1 MKSVK
6 QRDWSDCGVACL
18 AAVASHYDMR
28 LSVARIRQLT
38 GTDQSGTSVLGLVH
52 ASKQLGFIAKAVEA
66 QTDEL
71 SGIAFPAIA
80 HVLLGGKHFHY
91 IVVLK
96 IKRDRVIVM
105 DPATGRFSR
114 YSIDQFQQMWTGV
127 LVLMAP
133 GMSFQRSDQRSSRFA
148 WYLQLLRPHRSALVQ
163 ALFGAILGTLLA
175 LTGSFYIQK
184 VVDSVIVESNAQLLN
199 LLSIGMLV
207 VLAFQVVLNIG
218 QNLLLTRSGQNID
231 LTLILSYYRH
241 LFTLPQTFFD
251 GMRVGEMISRINDAV
266 KIRAFLNQQ
275 GTNFIIYVLTLVLA
289 VFAMFVFSW
298 RLALFSLA
306 FLTLYSLLF
315 RIAVLRNR
323 LFSRRIMEQSADFD
337 AQIVES
343 LEMASTLRRFDRQ
356 WVAEMKTESLLV
368 RLLDS
373 NYSSGLFG
381 IAVSSVGSIIVQGFA
396 IGLLWIGASSVIQ
409 TQMSPG
415 QLLSCFALTG
425 YLTGPAN
432 NLLSIIV
439 SALEVQVA
447 ADRLFEILDL
457 DSEKNTGTIDIG
469 EIGTL
474 EICLQSVSFAYPGRS
489 PIIQNVDARFLPSE
503 ITLIRGESGSGKSS
517 ILALLQ
523 RFYLPSEGRIL
534 FGQYEIGYLRSSSL
548 RTQIAVVPQKID
560 LMSGTVIEN
569 ITLGEFEPD
578 MRKILAICTKL
589 GILDFIQSLPE
600 GFETRLAENG
610 RNLSGGQRQRLAV
623 ARALYVD
630 VPIYLF
636 DEPMAGLDKF
646 SGQRFLN
653 VLQELRGL
661 GKIVVLVS
669 HDSRLI
675 SFADRVYTVSNGTIT
690 SQSAGTRYIQGDN
703 NQSAPAV
710 TDTATGWTNTSS
722 TSDSRSS

>member
-52 ASKQLGFIAKAVEA
+52 ASKQLGFIAKAVKA

-80 HVLLGGKHFHY
+80 HVLLRGKHFHY

-96 IKRDRVIVM
+96 IERDRVVVM

-133 GMSFQRSDQRSSRFA
+133 GMSFQPSDQRSSRFA

-184 VVDSVIVESNAQLLN
+184 VVDSVIVESNGQLLN
-199 LLSIGMLV
+199 LLSVGMLV

-298 RLALFSLA
+298 RLALLSLA
-306 FLTLYSLLF
+306 FLTLYSILF
-315 RIAVLRNR
+315 RIAALRNR

-409 TQMSPG
+409 TQMTPG

-457 DSEKNTGTIDIG
+457 ESEKNTGTIDIG

-474 EICLQSVSFAYPGRS
+474 EICLQSVSFAYPGRP
-489 PIIQNVDARFLPSE
+489 PIFQNVDARFLRSE

-523 RFYLPSEGRIL
+523 RFYLPSEGRIF

-630 VPIYLF
+630 GPIYLF

-646 SGQRFLN
+646 SEQRFLN

-690 SQSAGTRYIQGDN
+690 WESAGTRYIQGDN
-703 NQSAPAV
+703 NQSTPAV
-710 TDTATGWTNTSS
+710 TDIATG
-722 TSDSRSS
+722 